1 MARTIVIA
9 AATLLLGLFVGGLG
23 PRAEVGRLKKELE
36 ETRAA
41 ASRGG
46 SSAALPLALGMGSLM
61 AAQERAREQGQL
73 RQVPRF
79 LVPDAGPA
87 SAEDSPESQR
97 TGDGG
102 ADGGRRR
109 RRFGFGDD
117 KTFAAAKAAADMRA
131 AQYRTAF
138 LDEARLA
145 PAQQMAFDESIKK
158 MNDDLARAADELAES
173 LATRTRKLG
182 PRDIADVGARVLEIY
197 RSADDRLK
205 AGLDDAGRG
214 ALERTDFDILTQI
227 DLGAFRKL
235 GDRMEALGVSDLGR
249 RR

>member
-23 PRAEVGRLKKELE
+23 PRAEVGRLKRELE
-36 ETRAA
+36 EAKAA

-46 SSAALPLALGMGSLM
+46 SSSALPLALGMGSLM
-61 AAQERAREQGQL
+61 GAQERAREQGQL
-73 RQVPRF
+73 RRVPRF

-87 SAEDSPESQR
+87 SAEESAPAER
-97 TGDGG
+97 NGDGP
-102 ADGGRRR
+102 DGGRRR

-117 KTFAAAKAAADMRA
+117 KAFAAAKAAADMRA
-131 AQYRTAF
+131 GQYRAAF
-138 LDEARLA
+138 LEEARLP
-145 PAQQMAFDESIKK
+145 PAQVAAFDESIKK
-158 MNDDLARAADELAES
+158 MNEELGKAADELAES

-197 RSADDRLK
+197 RGADDRFK
-205 AGLDDAGRG
+205 AGLDEGGRA

-227 DLGAFRKL
+227 DLGSFRRL
-235 GDRMEALGVSDLGR
+235 GDRMEALGVSEIGR